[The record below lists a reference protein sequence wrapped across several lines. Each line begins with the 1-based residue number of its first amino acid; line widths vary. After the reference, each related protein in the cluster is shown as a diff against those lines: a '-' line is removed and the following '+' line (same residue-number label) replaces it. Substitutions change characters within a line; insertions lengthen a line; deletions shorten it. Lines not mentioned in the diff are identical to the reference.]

1 MEKDKVLQGY
11 QAPVY
16 QESDAVKNAQQQL
29 QQQIANKPGDY
40 QSQWQG
46 QLDSLFQQIQ
56 NKKPFQYDI
65 NTDALYQQAAQQ
77 YIQQGQ
83 KAMMD
88 TMGQAAALTGGYGN
102 SYAQSVGQQTYQ
114 GYLQGLYEQMPQYA
128 QLALDRYNQEGQD
141 MISANR
147 AADLLEILDEGL
159 TEEIEGAAKD
169 DPIFRHLSDRYSMF
183 HSLME
188 TVEYQLNE
196 AIQVADNTFQ
206 LTKRLFQEAQKIA

>member
-56 NKKPFQYDI
+56 NRKPFQYDI

-141 MISANR
+141 MVN
-147 AADLLEILDEGL
+147 E
-159 TEEIEGAAKD
+159 
-169 DPIFRHLSDRYSMF
+169 DR
-183 HSLME
+183 LRD
-188 TVEYQLNE
+188 VI
-196 AIQVADNTFQ
+196 IQVTVIVR
-206 LTKRLFQEAQKIA
+206 TI